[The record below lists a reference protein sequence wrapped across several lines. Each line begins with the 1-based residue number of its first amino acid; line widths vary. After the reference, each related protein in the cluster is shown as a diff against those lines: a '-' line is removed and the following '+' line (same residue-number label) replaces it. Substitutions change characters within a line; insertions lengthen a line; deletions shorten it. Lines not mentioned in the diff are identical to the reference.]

1 MTRGR
6 QKAAGRAA
14 EDCGAGA
21 ANSRPDGIT
30 ETMISGRRWHRHA
43 SPISFLILAAI
54 VAIGLSGLAG
64 GQPSPLRSEN
74 FGAARLAMKTPS
86 VIRNGEFFE
95 TRIRIEAARDIS
107 DAVLAVSPSLW
118 TDMTIN
124 TMIPAATEESFED
137 GAYRFSFG
145 TLRAGEALVVKI
157 DGQINPPLF
166 AGTRGEFALYDGE
179 QRLGGMPLRI
189 KVLP

>member
-1 MTRGR
+1 MRGGDR
-6 QKAAGRAA
+6 VAGDAAEGRAT
-14 EDCGAGA
+14 GPT
-21 ANSRPDGIT
+21 SVRPDGIS
-30 ETMISGRRWHRHA
+30 EKMISGQRWHRHA
-43 SPISFLILAAI
+43 SPISFIILAAI
-54 VAIGLSGLAG
+54 IVFALSGLAG
-64 GQPSPLRSEN
+64 GQPSPRRSED
-74 FGAARLAMKTPS
+74 FGAARLEVKTPS

-124 TMIPAATEESFED
+124 TMIPAAAEESFED
-137 GAYRFSFG
+137 GAYRFSYG
-145 TLRAGEALVVKI
+145 RLRAGETLVVKI

-166 AGTRGEFALYDGE
+166 AGTRGEIALFDRE
-179 QRLGGMPLRI
+179 RRLGGMPLKI

>member
-1 MTRGR
+1 
-6 QKAAGRAA
+6 
-14 EDCGAGA
+14 
-21 ANSRPDGIT
+21 
-30 ETMISGRRWHRHA
+30 MISGQRWHRHA
-43 SPISFLILAAI
+43 SPISFVILAAI
-54 VAIGLSGLAG
+54 ITFALSGLTG

-74 FGAARLAMKTPS
+74 FGAARFDVKTPS

-124 TMIPAATEESFED
+124 TMIPAASEESFKG
-137 GAYRFSFG
+137 GAYRFSYG
-145 TLRAGEALVVKI
+145 RLRAGEILVVKI

-166 AGTRGEFALYDGE
+166 AGTRGEIALFDGE
-179 QRLGGMPLRI
+179 RRLGGMPLKI